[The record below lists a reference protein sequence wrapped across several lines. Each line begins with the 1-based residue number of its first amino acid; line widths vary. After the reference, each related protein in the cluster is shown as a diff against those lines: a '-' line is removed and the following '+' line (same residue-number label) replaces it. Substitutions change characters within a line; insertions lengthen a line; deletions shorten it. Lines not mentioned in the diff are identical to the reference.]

1 MHVPRAG
8 YVRWA
13 GSDASYDILVVG
25 ATISDAL
32 CPHATSNASW
42 CAHAFSS
49 RNFTV
54 AHLFLLHA
62 ICPRTFYTVLLC
74 PIRLHIY
81 IYIYTVYRTYP
92 RLSFFELYL
101 TRLLKYRY
109 TVPFKTSRDELL
121 KIRQRERG
129 ARRRNKHFA
138 SVRREKLYS
147 VEYRNL
153 PSYSTFV
160 AIYLS

>member
-1 MHVPRAG
+1 MYPEPG
-8 YVRWA
+8 TYVELAPTR
-13 GSDASYDILVVG
+13 
-25 ATISDAL
+25 ATI
-32 CPHATSNASW
+32 
-42 CAHAFSS
+42 FSS
-49 RNFTV
+49 WEQQFRTLYV
-54 AHLFLLHA
+54 LTPRVTRRGALTPLVLVTLL
-62 ICPRTFYTVLLC
+62 L
-74 PIRLHIY
+74 PIFFFFMPFALARSTRFCCARFDCIY